1 MKILKIFLLLSSLF
15 LFLNADDD
23 DHKYKHSYKNLEFL
37 ELNTQQIDNMKEI
50 LIDFKHQYKDFN
62 EFKEE
67 KEDRLKDIIKA
78 DSFDEKQYL
87 EISNEIKS
95 KASNLEI
102 QRMKKI
108 HTILDE
114 KQRKKFSKY
123 FKEWEVE

>member
-23 DHKYKHSYKNLEFL
+23 KYKHSYKNLDYL
-37 ELNTQQIDNMKEI
+37 ELNTQQIVKMKEI
-50 LIDFKHQYKDFN
+50 LIDFKHQYKEFY
-62 EFKEE
+62 EFKEDQ
-67 KEDRLKDIIKA
+67 EDKLKDILKDDI
-78 DSFDEKQYL
+78 FDENLYL
-87 EISNEIKS
+87 KILNEIKL
-95 KASNLEI
+95 KASLLEL

-123 FKEWEVE
+123 LKEWEVE